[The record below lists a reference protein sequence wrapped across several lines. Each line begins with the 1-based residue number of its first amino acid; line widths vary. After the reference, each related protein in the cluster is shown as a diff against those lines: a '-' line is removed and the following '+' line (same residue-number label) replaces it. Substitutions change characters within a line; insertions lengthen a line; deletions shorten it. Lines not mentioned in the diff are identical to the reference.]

1 MLGWPWSRQLQLQ
14 TLCTVSSNASIPL
27 GGEWG
32 GGLRGIVRVVKGMV
46 ALGKRWRKGC
56 AAHLEL
62 YKRLSGRKR
71 QGDK

>member
-32 GGLRGIVRVVKGMV
+32 GGVKGNCKGGERDGSAGQEVEKRMRRTLG
-46 ALGKRWRKGC
+46 ALQKAFR
-56 AAHLEL
+56 
-62 YKRLSGRKR
+62 
-71 QGDK
+71 